1 LAILLLSPSRAW
13 FRLLAIFAVIH
24 VAGDLLA
31 GRSLIASLGFEL
43 ADVLE
48 TLLGAWVFARWCRGA
63 GVTFTRL
70 REMLVLLAVAT
81 GVNGATAVLGAAIA
95 TLSSG
100 ASMFLFWRT
109 WWIEDGLG
117 LLLFTPLIVTWARRD
132 WTARVNW
139 LRWLEALAVTTCALV
154 FAAIYFGTPREQL
167 TIVHH
172 SYMLLVP
179 LVWSALRLG
188 PRGTTAILAVFAV
201 VEIGM
206 THAGIGSFPMGG
218 TTPQERILAVQLYL
232 SVKAAIALLLTSAFS
247 DGRLNEEALRSSE
260 ERFRSA
266 MHRSPIG
273 MAIVALNGAF
283 LEVNEALA
291 AIVGYPPGEL
301 VQTTF
306 QAITHPDDR
315 KSDRE
320 AAQKLLSR
328 QLETY
333 QTEKRC
339 LHKDG
344 HEVWTLANAS
354 AIMGHD
360 GAPSSFVFQVQDI
373 TRRRQAEE
381 EVRRANRA
389 LRTLS
394 NGNQALV
401 RATDEA
407 TLLQDLCRVI
417 VNDGGFRCAWVGAAD
432 HDENKT
438 LRPLASAGIDLDYIQ
453 RLQLTW
459 DEASK
464 WICPTGAAICREGPV
479 VCRDYT
485 TDPSMNLWR
494 EVAVQC
500 RFRSSLSLPLKVD
513 ETLLGSLSI
522 YAESPDAFD
531 EPEIALLA
539 ELADDLAFGIR
550 GLRTRASRDR
560 AEQSLEASE
569 ALLRQFIRYAPAAV
583 AMFDADMRY
592 IQASERWLTEYHLDG
607 QEIIGRSH
615 YDVFPD
621 VPERWKQVHQR
632 VLAAGAVE
640 RCEEDPFPRADG
652 RTEWILWEVRPWH
665 KPGGAVGGLIMFTQV
680 ITDRKRADQAL
691 LESQAKLVLAMDM
704 AKLGQWELDVA
715 SGMFTFSDEF
725 YALHR
730 TTAAREGGPRMSGEE
745 YLRRFVH
752 PDDAATVQR
761 AKDLAVAAA
770 DPNFT
775 HQFEHRIIRADG
787 TTAHVVVRSAIEKDA
802 QARTIRTYGVNQDI
816 TERKEADEALR
827 LSEARFRSAMLHSP
841 IGMALTGPDGHW
853 QEVNPALCAILGY
866 SREELLS
873 MTFQSITYADDLGA
887 DLDSMRRLR
896 THEIETYDAEKRYLH
911 KDGRVIWAQLNVS
924 LVLDEGGDVSYFVT
938 QVQDITERKCAAAS
952 LLALNER
959 YARHEDALTTL
970 TRSYLGQP
978 GDFVSELQRITE
990 VVARTVDVGRVS
1002 VWRFVGSGKSLVCED
1017 AFDRLPARHSAGA
1030 VVTAETYPA
1039 FFHTL
1044 AEGGPLAITD
1054 PMADPRTSELAAS
1067 YLQPMGIGSIMNTPI
1082 RVQGAI
1088 GGFLAC
1094 AHLGEPR
1101 QWTPDEQ
1108 TFAVAVANLISAHMA
1123 QLDRQRLEAQLRQA
1137 QKLEAI
1143 GQLAGGVAHDFNNI
1157 LTVILGNA
1165 AQIADDARL
1174 PEDVRDAAADISGSG
1189 ERAASLTR
1197 QLLAFS
1203 RRQTMQTKVVD
1214 VNAIVRNVTRMLRR
1228 ILGEDVAVRL
1238 TFAPGPAYVQADAGM
1253 LDQVL
1258 LNLAINARDAMPG
1271 GGQLTIETSLVDI
1284 DQDSVARDEQ
1294 ARPGSFVC
1302 LRVSDAGVGIPADD
1316 LPHIFEPFF
1325 TTKDVGKGTG
1335 LGLATTYGI
1344 VHQHDGWIEVD
1355 SEPGRGTTFRTFL
1368 PLAAEGITTGQE
1380 PLDSAVPRGHG
1391 ETILVVEDEDEVRA
1405 LVVESLASYGYQVLD
1420 AASGPQALEVW
1431 AAQGAVV
1438 DLLLTDV
1445 VMPGGLNGLA
1455 LARRLRTDRPSLR
1468 VVYISGYL
1476 LNVND
1481 DGVLVEGVNYLAK
1494 PFSLPDLARLIHAQ
1508 LGEV

>member
-1 LAILLLSPSRAW
+1 MLPTTHPVPTVSGSWTTSTPAPTWKGWTLAGFAYLAAIAVTFLFPYTSGVIDAIWPASGIALAILLLSPSRAW
-13 FRLLAIFAVIH
+13 LRLLLLFSVIH
-24 VAGDLLA
+24 LAGDLAA
-31 GRSLIASLGFEL
+31 GRSLAASLGFEL
-43 ADVLE
+43 ADMAE
-48 TLLGAWVFARWCRGA
+48 TLLGAWVFARWCRGD
-63 GVTFTRL
+63 GVTFTHL
-70 REMLVLLAVAT
+70 REMLVLVAVAA
-81 GVNGATAVLGAAIA
+81 GVNGATAVLGAATA

-100 ASMFLFWRT
+100 ASMLVFWRT
-109 WWIEDGLG
+109 WWIEDALG
-117 LLLFTPLIVTWARRD
+117 ILLFTPLIVTWARRD
-132 WTARVNW
+132 WTVRVDW
-139 LRWLEALAVTTCALV
+139 RRLLEALVVTTCALA
-154 FAAIYFGTPREQL
+154 FAAVYFGTPRENL

-179 LVWSALRLG
+179 LVWAALRLG
-188 PRGTTAILAVFAV
+188 PRGTTAVLAVFAV
-201 VEIGM
+201 VEIGL

-218 TTPQERILAVQLYL
+218 ATPAERILAVQLYL
-232 SVKAAIALLLTSAFS
+232 SVKGMIALLLTGAFF
-247 DGRLNEEALRSSE
+247 GARLNE
-260 ERFRSA
+260 
-266 MHRSPIG
+266 
-273 MAIVALNGAF
+273 
-283 LEVNEALA
+283 
-291 AIVGYPPGEL
+291 
-301 VQTTF
+301 Q
-306 QAITHPDDR
+306 
-315 KSDRE
+315 
-320 AAQKLLSR
+320 
-328 QLETY
+328 
-333 QTEKRC
+333 
-339 LHKDG
+339 
-344 HEVWTLANAS
+344 
-354 AIMGHD
+354 
-360 GAPSSFVFQVQDI
+360 
-373 TRRRQAEE
+373 

-401 RATDEA
+401 RATDESA
-407 TLLQDLCRVI
+407 LLQDLCRVI
-417 VNDGGFRCAWVGAAD
+417 VNDGGFRCAWVGVAE
-432 HDENKT
+432 HDEGKT
-438 LRPLASAGIDLDYIQ
+438 LRALASAGIDLEYLEQ
-453 RLQLTW
+453 LKLTW
-459 DEASK
+459 DDASPR
-464 WICPTGAAICREGPV
+464 ICPTGTAIGTGRPV
-479 VCRDYT
+479 VCRDYLV
-485 TDPSMNLWR
+485 DPSVEVWR
-494 EVAVQC
+494 EVAAQC
-500 RFRSSLSLPLKVD
+500 RFRSSLSLPLKA
-513 ETLLGSLSI
+513 ESALLGSLSI

-531 EPEIALLA
+531 EQEIALLA
-539 ELADDLAFGIR
+539 ELADDLAYGIR
-550 GLRTRASRDR
+550 GLRTRASRQH

-569 ALLRQFIRYAPAAV
+569 ALLRQFIRYTPAAV

-592 IQASERWLTEYHLDG
+592 LHASERWLADYHLDG
-607 QEIIGRSH
+607 QQIIGRSH

-621 VPERWKQVHQR
+621 VPDRWKQVHQR
-632 VLAAGAVE
+632 VLAGAVE
-640 RCEEDPFPRADG
+640 RSEEDPFPRADG
-652 RTEWILWEVRPWH
+652 RMEWILWEVRPWQ
-665 KPGGAVGGLIMFTQV
+665 KAGGAVGGLIMFTQV

-715 SGMFTFSDEF
+715 AGVFTFSDEF

-730 TTAAREGGPRMSGEE
+730 TTAAREGGPRMPDDE
-745 YLRRFVH
+745 YIRRFVH
-752 PDDAATVQR
+752 PDDAPTVLR
-761 AKDLAVAAA
+761 AGDLALAAS

-775 HQFEHRIIRADG
+775 HRFEHRIIRADG
-787 TTAHVVVRSAIEKDA
+787 TTAHVMVRSAIEKDA
-802 QARTIRTYGVNQDI
+802 QGRTVRTYGVNQDI
-816 TERKEADEALR
+816 TDRKEAEEALR
-827 LSEARFRSAMLHSP
+827 LSEERFRSAMLHSP
-841 IGMALTGPDGHW
+841 IGMALIGPDGHW
-853 QEVNPALCAILGY
+853 LEVNPALCAILGY
-866 SREELLS
+866 SRDELLS

-887 DLDSMRRLR
+887 DLDAMRRLLA
-896 THEIETYDAEKRYLH
+896 HDIETYDGEKRYLH

-924 LVLDEGGDVSYFVT
+924 VVLDEGGHVRYFVC
-938 QVQDITERKCAAAS
+938 QVQDITERKRTASS

-1002 VWRFVGSGKSLVCED
+1002 VWRFVGGGKSLVCED
-1017 AFDRLPARHSAGA
+1017 AFDRFPARHSAGA
-1030 VVTAETYPA
+1030 VVTAEAYPA
-1039 FFHTL
+1039 FFHAL

-1054 PMADPRTSELAAS
+1054 PLTDPRTSEFAAT
-1067 YLQPMGIGSIMNTPI
+1067 YLRPMGIGSIMNTAV

-1094 AHLGEPR
+1094 AHVGGPR

-1143 GQLAGGVAHDFNNI
+1143 GQLAGGVAHDFNNL

-1165 AQIADDARL
+1165 AQIAEDPRVPD
-1174 PEDVRDAAADISGSG
+1174 DVRAAAVDISGSG

-1214 VNAIVRNVTRMLRR
+1214 VNTIVRNVTSMLRR
-1228 ILGEDVAVRL
+1228 ILGEDVGVQLA
-1238 TFAPGPAYVQADAGM
+1238 FASGPAYVEADAGM
-1253 LDQVL
+1253 LDQIL
-1258 LNLAINARDAMPG
+1258 LNLAINARDAMPS

-1284 DQDSVARDEQ
+1284 DGDAAARDEQ

-1302 LRVSDAGVGIPADD
+1302 LRVSDTGVGISADD
-1316 LPHIFEPFF
+1316 FPHIFEPFF

-1344 VHQHDGWIEVD
+1344 VHQHDGWIEVE
-1355 SEPGRGTTFRTFL
+1355 SAPGRGTTFRTFL
-1368 PLAAEGITTGQE
+1368 PLAAVTAEAGLE

-1405 LVVESLASYGYQVLD
+1405 LVVESLAGYGYQVLD

-1455 LARRLRTDRPSLR
+1455 LARRLRADRHSLR

-1481 DGVLVEGVNYLAK
+1481 EGVLVEGVNYLAK
-1494 PFSLPDLARLIHAQ
+1494 PFGLPDLARLIHAQ
-1508 LGEV
+1508 LAGA